1 MAEKR
6 QESGFT
12 VTDRR
17 LFTEDGELRQ
27 EVREEARTAQGREP
41 PVAAGSRERDAACA
55 IDSSSAGPEVPPMP
69 TAAEQQ
75 AQADAYR
82 KSSDALDSRVEL
94 SGHSAKEFEMTFE
107 RFMAS
112 LYMTAML
119 QLGLMH
125 QQGEQ
130 PRMDII
136 GARQTI
142 DTLALLAEKTKGNL
156 TSTEENFL
164 QNSLYEV
171 RMAYVEVTNALSR
184 PPQPGAA
191 TGTRGVIAGMR
202 FHQLQHESASMKA
215 TLTVLGSGTSMGV
228 PTLGCD
234 CAVCHSSDPHDRRTR
249 PSIMLEYAGKVVLID
264 TTPDF
269 YAQAIRERITRVD
282 AVFYTHTHADHILGI
297 DDLRPLS
304 YCHKPDEAAAL
315 CASGCGRFPAQNVQL
330 HF

>member
-17 LFTEDGELRQ
+17 LFTEDGELRKDAPEQ
-27 EVREEARTAQGREP
+27 AEAPRTAPTAAAPTAIKESAPAGDTVAGLPAEGDGVLGQGAP
-41 PVAAGSRERDAACA
+41 AP
-55 IDSSSAGPEVPPMP
+55 P

-82 KSSDALDSRVEL
+82 ESAQELDSRVEL
-94 SGHSAKEFEMTFE
+94 SGRSAKEFEMTFE
-107 RFMAS
+107 RFLAS

-130 PRMDII
+130 PRVDIL

-142 DTLALLAEKTKGNL
+142 DTLSLIAEKTKGNL
-156 TSTEENFL
+156 TSTEETFL

-184 PPQPGAA
+184 PPQPGPA
-191 TGTRGVIAGMR
+191 TGT
-202 FHQLQHESASMKA
+202 
-215 TLTVLGSGTSMGV
+215 SG
-228 PTLGCD
+228 
-234 CAVCHSSDPHDRRTR
+234 R
-249 PSIMLEYAGKVVLID
+249 
-264 TTPDF
+264 
-269 YAQAIRERITRVD
+269 
-282 AVFYTHTHADHILGI
+282 
-297 DDLRPLS
+297 
-304 YCHKPDEAAAL
+304 
-315 CASGCGRFPAQNVQL
+315 
-330 HF
+330 